1 MLCGKRLQRSEWK
14 IKKHKK
20 LSIKAKVLQKKKK
33 SKKIKKMIELV
44 PTVEK
49 YFIAI
54 IQEGWTEFLKKDFL
68 T

>member
-1 MLCGKRLQRSEWK
+1 MKDKEAQETFHQGQGL
-14 IKKHKK
+14 
-20 LSIKAKVLQKKKK
+20 AKKKK